1 VIALAGGEKTITY
14 GNILDLLGFCQEYL
28 DNQSSQPMENN
39 EQRETT
45 KKSRGNVETMQL
57 EQQQQQPRTSVHFES
72 PSIQSLTA
80 LSAQN
85 GPHNNNNNHSSNVP
99 RVKSTDSMRSI
110 DVNASQAFVVSYHKI
125 TIDLREALLQLA
137 SDEGTSCLEVV
148 QDIFRKIDVNDS
160 GAVTS
165 QEMLTFLKA
174 PELNLFVGEE
184 HNLEKFCQLLLE
196 QIDENG

>member
-28 DNQSSQPMENN
+28 DNQSSRPMDNSERQQENHSLS
-39 EQRETT
+39 QI
-45 KKSRGNVETMQL
+45 
-57 EQQQQQPRTSVHFES
+57 QQQQPRTSVHFES

-80 LSAQN
+80 LSA
-85 GPHNNNNNHSSNVP
+85 PNHFSNVP

-110 DVNASQAFVVSYHKI
+110 DLNASQAFVASYHKI
-125 TIDLREALLQLA
+125 TIDLREALLQQA

-148 QDIFRKIDVNDS
+148 QDIFRKVDVNDS